1 MKEPVLDMAKTKVGE
16 VELDEAIFGAAPNKA
31 LLYEVVRM
39 QLANRRAGTAA
50 TRNHKMVSGTTAKM
64 YRQKGTG
71 RARHGDARTNI
82 FVGGG
87 KAFGPHPRDY
97 SYRLPAKARRGGLR
111 SALAQKQGE
120 GKLIVVEKFPFTEIK
135 TKPVVAALAKLGV
148 ANGLL
153 VVDVA
158 TEALEKSVRNIP
170 NVKLLRVEGL
180 NVYDLLRYEHAIITR
195 AALEKVQEVLK
206 P

>member
-1 MKEPVLDMAKTKVGE
+1 MKESVVNIQNTKVGE
-16 VELDEAIFGAAPNKA
+16 IELNDEIFAAKPNKA

-39 QLANRRAGTAA
+39 QLTNRRQGDAA

-97 SYRLPAKARRGGLR
+97 SYRMPAKARRSGLR
-111 SALAQKQGE
+111 SALAVKQQDK
-120 GKLIVVEKFPFTEIK
+120 KLIVVDELTVKEIK
-135 TKPVVAALAKLGV
+135 TKAVVQALTKLGV
-148 ANGLL
+148 RSVLL
-153 VVDVA
+153 VIDKA
-158 TEALEKSVRNIP
+158 DEKLAKSTRNIP
-170 NVKLLRVEGL
+170 NVKLIRAEGL
-180 NVYDLLRYEHAIITR
+180 NVYDLMRYEHAIVTR
-195 AALEKVQEVLK
+195 AAMERVQEVLK

>member
-1 MKEPVLDMAKTKVGE
+1 VKEPVLNMAKTQVGE

-31 LLYEVVRM
+31 LLYEVVKM
-39 QLANRRAGTAA
+39 QLANRRQGDAA
-50 TRNHKMVSGTTAKM
+50 SCNHKMVSGTTAKM

-97 SYRLPAKARRGGLR
+97 SYRLPAKARRGGVR
-111 SALAQKQGE
+111 SALAQKLRD
-120 GKLIVVEKFPFTEIK
+120 GKLVVVEAFPFTEIK
-135 TKPVVAALAKLGV
+135 TKPLVAALAKLGV
-148 ANGLL
+148 SSGLL
-153 VVDVA
+153 VVEQRQ
-158 TEALEKSVRNIP
+158 EALEKSVRNIP
-170 NVKLLRVEGL
+170 NVKLIRTEGL
-180 NVYDLLRYEHAIITR
+180 NVYDLVRYEHAIITR
-195 AALEKVQEVLK
+195 AALDKVQEVLK

>member
-1 MKEPVLDMAKTKVGE
+1 MKEPVLNMAKAKVGE

-31 LLYEVVRM
+31 LLYEVVKM
-39 QLANRRAGTAA
+39 QLANRRLGTAA
-50 TRNHKMVSGTTAKM
+50 TRNHKMVSGTTKKM

-71 RARHGDARTNI
+71 NARHGDARTNI

-111 SALAQKQGE
+111 SALVQKLRD
-120 GKLIVVEKFPFTEIK
+120 GKLIVVEDFPFAEIK
-135 TKPVVAALAKLGV
+135 TKPVIAALGKLGV
-148 ANGLL
+148 AKALL
-153 VVDVA
+153 VVDQA
-158 TEALEKSVRNIP
+158 TEALQKSVRNIP
-170 NVKLLRVEGL
+170 NVKLIRAEGL
-180 NVYDLLRYEHAIITR
+180 NVYDLVRYEHAIITR
-195 AALEKVQEVLK
+195 AALDKVQEVLK

>member
-1 MKEPVLDMAKTKVGE
+1 VKEMVHTIENKSAGE
-16 VELDEAIFGAAPNKA
+16 VELSDEIFTAKVNTA
-31 LLYEVVRM
+31 LLYETVKMNR
-39 QLANRRAGTAA
+39 ANQRLGTAA

-97 SYRLPAKARRGGLR
+97 GYRMPAKARKGGLR
-111 SALAQKQGE
+111 AALSLKRNE
-120 GKLIVVEKFPFTEIK
+120 GKLLIVDDFAMKAVKTKDAVAALKVLGVNNGVIVVEGKNE
-135 TKPVVAALAKLGV
+135 
-148 ANGLL
+148 N
-153 VVDVA
+153 
-158 TEALEKSVRNIP
+158 LEKSVRNIP
-170 NVKLLRVEGL
+170 GIKLLSCDGL
-180 NVYDLLRYEHAIITR
+180 NALDLMRFEHVVVTV
-195 AALEKVQEVLK
+195 AALNRVQEVLK

>member
-1 MKEPVLDMAKTKVGE
+1 MKESVVDIKNKKVGE
-16 VELDEAIFGAAPNKA
+16 IELHDEIFGGTPNTA
-31 LLYEVVRM
+31 LVYEVVRM
-39 QLANRRAGTAA
+39 QLTNRRQGDAA
-50 TRNHKMVSGTTAKM
+50 SCNHKMVSGTTAKM

-111 SALAQKQGE
+111 AALAVKKQE
-120 GKLIVVEKFPFTEIK
+120 GKLIVVDAMTVKEIK
-135 TKPVVAALAKLGV
+135 TKEMVAALKGLGV
-148 ANGLL
+148 KNGLL
-153 VVDVA
+153 VVEKADV
-158 TEALEKSVRNIP
+158 ALEKSVRNIP
-170 NVKLLRVEGL
+170 NVKLIRAEGL
-180 NVYDLLRYEHAIITR
+180 NVYDLMRYEHAVVTR
-195 AALEKVQEVLK
+195 AAMDRVQEVLK

>member
-1 MKEPVLDMAKTKVGE
+1 MKESVVDIKNKKVGE
-16 VELDEAIFGAAPNKA
+16 IELQDEIFGGTPNTA
-31 LLYEVVRM
+31 LVYEVVRM
-39 QLANRRAGTAA
+39 QLTNRRQGDAA
-50 TRNHKMVSGTTAKM
+50 SCNHKMVSGTTAKM

-111 SALAQKQGE
+111 AALAVKKQE
-120 GKLIVVEKFPFTEIK
+120 GKLIVVDAMTVKEIK
-135 TKPVVAALAKLGV
+135 TKEMVAALKGLGV
-148 ANGLL
+148 KNGLL
-153 VVDVA
+153 VVEKADV
-158 TEALEKSVRNIP
+158 ALEKSVRNIP
-170 NVKLLRVEGL
+170 NVKLIRAEGL
-180 NVYDLLRYEHAIITR
+180 NVYDLMRYEHAVVTR
-195 AALEKVQEVLK
+195 AAMDRVQEVLK

>member
-1 MKEPVLDMAKTKVGE
+1 MKETVVDIKNKKVGE
-16 VELDEAIFGAAPNKA
+16 IELSDEIFGGTPNTA
-31 LLYEVVRM
+31 LVYEVVRM
-39 QLANRRAGTAA
+39 QLTNRRQGDAA
-50 TRNHKMVSGTTAKM
+50 SCNHKMVSGTTAKM

-111 SALAQKQGE
+111 AALAVKKQD
-120 GKLIVVEKFPFTEIK
+120 GKLIVVDAMTVKEIK
-135 TKPVVAALAKLGV
+135 TKEMAAALKGLGV
-148 ANGLL
+148 KNGLI
-153 VVDVA
+153 VVEKADV
-158 TEALEKSVRNIP
+158 ALEKSVRNIP
-170 NVKLLRVEGL
+170 NVKLIRAEGL
-180 NVYDLLRYEHAIITR
+180 NVYDLMRYEHAVVTR
-195 AALEKVQEVLK
+195 AAMDRVQEVLK